1 LDKQKNVETSFG
13 NGNGR
18 DDGEVDAELTR
29 SRVRNLLMEI
39 QLNWK
44 T

>member
-13 NGNGR
+13 NGNG
-18 DDGEVDAELTR
+18 DDGDVDAELTR

-39 QLNWK
+39 QLN
-44 T
+44 